1 MGFIKKNKKDSTVVN
16 VAKGMIKSQLKHIKE
31 SDKTES
37 VKMTRKPS
45 EGEEIAIRCEYFG
58 ETVNIPFY
66 AYYIIKTMAES
77 LGVSFK
83 HMISLIEA
91 YDDLMP
97 DVSKERSE
105 KLQKEAED

>member
-16 VAKGMIKSQLKHIKE
+16 VAKGMIASQLKHIAE
-31 SDKTES
+31 SEKTES
-37 VKMTRKPS
+37 VTMTRKPS
-45 EGEEIAIRCEYFG
+45 EGEEIAIRCEYIG
-58 ETVNIPFY
+58 EKVNIPFY
-66 AYYIIKTMAES
+66 AYYIIKTLAES

-91 YDDLMP
+91 YDDMMP

-105 KLQKEAED
+105 KQQKEVED

>member
-1 MGFIKKNKKDSTVVN
+1 MGILKKVKNAVVKA
-16 VAKGMIKSQLKHIKE
+16 AKGMIKSQLKHIAE

-37 VKMTRKPS
+37 VMTRKPS
-45 EGEEIAIRCEYFG
+45 EGEGIAIRCEYIG
-58 ETVNIPFY
+58 EKVNIPFY
-66 AYYIIKTMAES
+66 AYYIIKTLAES

-83 HMISLIEA
+83 YMISLIEA

-105 KLQKEAED
+105 RQQKEAED

>member
-1 MGFIKKNKKDSTVVN
+1 MGFIKKNKKDSAVEG
-16 VAKGMIKSQLKHIKE
+16 VAKRMIASQLKHIAE
-31 SDKTES
+31 NDKTES
-37 VKMTRKPS
+37 VTMTRKPS
-45 EGEEIAIRCEYFG
+45 EGEGIEIRCKYVG

-66 AYYIIKTMAES
+66 AYYIIKTLAQS

-83 HMISLIEA
+83 YMISLIEA

-105 KLQKEAED
+105 KQQKEAED

>member
-1 MGFIKKNKKDSTVVN
+1 MGILKKEKNAVVKA
-16 VAKGMIKSQLKHIKE
+16 AKGMVKSQLKHIAE

-37 VKMTRKPS
+37 VTMTRKPS
-45 EGEEIAIRCEYFG
+45 EGEGIAIRCEYVG

-66 AYYIIKTMAES
+66 AYYIVKTMAGS
-77 LGVSFK
+77 LGISFK
-83 HMISLIEA
+83 RMISLIEA

-105 KLQKEAED
+105 KQQKEVED

>member
-1 MGFIKKNKKDSTVVN
+1 MEFIKKNKKDSAVEG
-16 VAKGMIKSQLKHIKE
+16 VAKRMISSQLKHIAE
-31 SDKTES
+31 SEKTES
-37 VKMTRKPS
+37 VTLTRQPS
-45 EGEEIAIRCEYFG
+45 EGEGIDIRCEYVG

-66 AYYIIKTMAES
+66 AYYIIRTMAES

-105 KLQKEAED
+105 MQQKEAED

>member
-1 MGFIKKNKKDSTVVN
+1 MGFIKKNKKDSAVKD
-16 VAKGMIKSQLKHIKE
+16 VAKGMISSQLKHIAE

-37 VKMTRKPS
+37 VTLTRQPS
-45 EGEEIAIRCEYFG
+45 EGEGIAIRCEYVG

-66 AYYIIKTMAES
+66 AYNIIKTLAES

-105 KLQKEAED
+105 KQQKEAED

>member
-16 VAKGMIKSQLKHIKE
+16 VAKGMISSQLKHIAE
-31 SDKTES
+31 SEKTES
-37 VKMTRKPS
+37 VTMTRKPS
-45 EGEEIAIRCEYFG
+45 EGEGIAIRCEYVG

-66 AYYIIKTMAES
+66 DYYIIKTLAES

-83 HMISLIEA
+83 YMIGLIEE

-105 KLQKEAED
+105 KLQKKAED